1 MNHSITLLATACAAM
16 LSLSSCING
25 GGSGL
30 ARYQAYDRPASLP
43 SNPNAVRVKVS
54 LRNQMVYVMEGTRPL
69 LIAPCTVG
77 TTAYPTPQ
85 GNFTIFNKTEF
96 KRANSH
102 GWATNGKQAKQTKI
116 GNIPSGWKFK
126 GTPMPYW
133 CEFKMNYGIH
143 TGWVKPYPS
152 SHGCIRMHENLS
164 PKFFRLVKV
173 GTPINIATSQPE
185 DATIGR
191 NIPRPPDAGPLP
203 DYSPSVYLGN
213 GYFRRHKTPTFE

>member
-1 MNHSITLLATACAAM
+1 MRT
-16 LSLSSCING
+16 
-25 GGSGL
+25 
-30 ARYQAYDRPASLP
+30 YQAYDRPASLP
-43 SNPNAVRVKVS
+43 ANPSAVRVKVS
-54 LRNQMVYVMEGTRPL
+54 LRHQMIYVMEGSQPL

-77 TTAYPTPQ
+77 TASAPTPQ
-85 GNFTIFNKTEF
+85 GNFTIFNKTAY

-102 GWATNGKQAKQTKI
+102 GWAYKGNQFKQTMI
-116 GNIPSGWKFK
+116 GGRPAGWLFK

-133 CEFKMNYGIH
+133 CEFKANYGIH

-173 GTPINIATSQPE
+173 GTPVNIAATQPE
-185 DATIGR
+185 DATIGK

-203 DYSPSVYLGN
+203 DYAPQMYVGD
-213 GYFRRHKTPTFE
+213 GYFRQHKTPAYQ